1 MRSVW
6 LHLRSASEEQVV
18 NFLKHTYTRQK
29 GPPWICDVRGDACL
43 YIDIDREME
52 LELEPELLAK
62 LRKELKGGPTVS
74 VVADVSGRHSGDKQ
88 VREFV
93 SALLSEFE
101 GLAEDE
107 FTDGFWTLDEI
118 LSRSR
123 KP

>member
-1 MRSVW
+1 
-6 LHLRSASEEQVV
+6 
-18 NFLKHTYTRQK
+18 
-29 GPPWICDVRGDACL
+29 
-43 YIDIDREME
+43 ME

-118 LSRSR
+118 RSRSR
-123 KP
+123 KPAGSGLSGRRKGHTFFDWRYAWHSKP